1 MIAIEVDFN
10 HADGRGRLLL
20 ADLVTHARTPF
31 LELAGS
37 GERILFVDGDE
48 CVEGTLVNDPD
59 HGWVGVVDWDTQGTI
74 RAFPSDVL
82 GRTRAAT

>member
-20 ADLVTHARTPF
+20 GDLVSHDRTPF
-31 LELAGS
+31 DELATS
-37 GERILFVDGDE
+37 GERVLLVDGDE
-48 CVEGTLVNDPD
+48 CVEGELVDDPD
-59 HGWVGVVDWDTQGTI
+59 RGWVGAVDWGTQGSI

-82 GRTRAAT
+82 GSTRAVT